1 VQAGDFV
8 VRIWRPLLVCV
19 AATSI
24 VALLAC
30 ASPPAVVPTAAPPR
44 PAADAAETRAPEAG
58 AAAPAADEAAQKMR
72 ALSGDCRNEFSG
84 TCYPVWFGTDRKPID
99 RDNPAL
105 GFGSEPDDHLH
116 YGKRVVR
123 IPRSHRPG
131 ELGSPLWRRLLTG
144 VDDRLTLDPA
154 TVLSEGAFVRDV
166 RSFLATLDPADRNVL
181 VYIHGFNTSFDEA
194 ARRAAQLGFD
204 LKVPGIT
211 AFYSWPSL
219 ANITAYVGDLARMEA
234 SEQRLADFLVRTTS
248 LVERGKVHLIA
259 HSMGNRGLLAAMHRA
274 TTQAALRTGV
284 RFGQIFLAAPDVDA
298 RSFAQLASVY
308 PLAAEHTTL
317 YVADQDKALLALE
330 WLTTEARAGGAP
342 PVLVLPGIDTVR
354 VRGWS
359 LFRLGHSYVAED
371 ANVLRDIRTVLH
383 WNESPERRRVRNGQP
398 LPDDT
403 PGARGAWVIA
413 P

>member
-1 VQAGDFV
+1 MRAF
-8 VRIWRPLLVCV
+8 RALLVWMT
-19 AATSI
+19 ATS
-24 VALLAC
+24 VVVMLGC
-30 ASPPAVVPTAAPPR
+30 ASTAPR
-44 PAADAAETRAPEAG
+44 QEPAAAAVQPQAPESGAAESQAAQ
-58 AAAPAADEAAQKMR
+58 AAAAAVAADEAAQKMR
-72 ALSGDCRNEFSG
+72 ALSGDCRAEFSG
-84 TCYPVWFGTDRKPID
+84 TCYPVWFGTNRKPID
-99 RDNPAL
+99 RNNPAL
-105 GFGSEPDDHLH
+105 GFGSEADDHLNF
-116 YGKRVVR
+116 GKRIVR
-123 IPRSHRPG
+123 IPLSHKAG
-131 ELGSPLWRRLLTG
+131 ELGSPMWQRLLTG

-154 TVLSEGAFVRDV
+154 TTLSEDAFVHDV
-166 RSFLATLDPADRNVL
+166 RTFLGTLDPADRNVL

-194 ARRAAQLGFD
+194 AKRAAQLGFD

-219 ANITAYVGDLARMEA
+219 ANITAYVGDLSRIEA
-234 SEQRLADFLVRTTS
+234 SEQMLADFLVRATT

-274 TTQAALRTGV
+274 TTQAALRTGAH
-284 RFGQIFLAAPDVDA
+284 FGQVFLAAPDVDA

-330 WLTTEARAGGAP
+330 WATAEARAGGAP

-371 ANVLRDIRTVLH
+371 ASVLRDIRTVLH
-383 WNESPERRRVRNGQP
+383 WQESPERRRVRNGQP
-398 LPDDT
+398 IPDDT
-403 PGARGAWVIA
+403 PGALGAWVLG

>member
-1 VQAGDFV
+1 MSV
-8 VRIWRPLLVCV
+8 
-19 AATSI
+19 
-24 VALLAC
+24 VALLGC
-30 ASPPAVVPTAAPPR
+30 ATATPADKPVSAAATQPPASSAPGVAESQAAQATAAT
-44 PAADAAETRAPEAG
+44 PATEET
-58 AAAPAADEAAQKMR
+58 AQKMR
-72 ALSGDCRNEFSG
+72 ALSGDCPAEFSG
-84 TCYPVWFGTDRKPID
+84 ACYPVWFGTDRKPLD
-99 RDNPAL
+99 AANPGL
-105 GFGSEPDDHLH
+105 GFGSEADDRLH

-123 IPRSHRPG
+123 IPLSHRPG
-131 ELGSPLWRRLLTG
+131 ELGSPMWRRLLTG

-154 TVLSEGAFVRDV
+154 TVLSEDAFVRDV
-166 RSFLATLDPADRNVL
+166 RTFLATLDPSDRNVL

-194 ARRAAQLGFD
+194 AKRAAQLGFD

-219 ANITAYVGDLARMEA
+219 ANITAYVGDLSRIEA
-234 SEQRLADFLVRTTS
+234 SEQHLADFLVKATT

-259 HSMGNRGLLAAMHRA
+259 HSMGNRGLLNAMHRA
-274 TTQAALRTGV
+274 TTQAALRTGAH
-284 RFGQIFLAAPDVDA
+284 FGQIILAAPDVDA

-330 WLTTEARAGGAP
+330 WATAEARAGGAP

-354 VRGWS
+354 VSGWS

-371 ANVLRDIRTVLH
+371 ASVLRDIRTVLH
-383 WNESPERRRVRNGQP
+383 WHESPERRRARNGQP
-398 LPDDT
+398 LPDDA
-403 PGARGAWVIA
+403 PGARGAWVIG

>member
-1 VQAGDFV
+1 MLTT
-8 VRIWRPLLVCV
+8 LLVGLVSCAAPGSSDNKPTAV
-19 AATSI
+19 AATAPSSTT
-24 VALLAC
+24 LQ
-30 ASPPAVVPTAAPPR
+30 PAQATMT
-44 PAADAAETRAPEAG
+44 D
-58 AAAPAADEAAQKMR
+58 DEAAQKMR
-72 ALSGDCRNEFSG
+72 ALSGDCRAEFSG
-84 TCYPVWFGTDRKPID
+84 TCYPVWFGTNRKPLD
-99 RDNPAL
+99 RNKLSA
-105 GFGSEPDDHLH
+105 GFGSEPDNSLH
-116 YGKRVVR
+116 FGKRIVR
-123 IPRSHRPG
+123 IPLSHRAG

-144 VDDRLTLDPA
+144 VDDRLTVDPA
-154 TVLSEGAFVRDV
+154 TVLSEDAFVRDV
-166 RSFLATLDPADRNVL
+166 RGFLAKLDPRDRNVL

-211 AFYSWPSL
+211 AFFSWPSL
-219 ANITAYVGDLARMEA
+219 ANITAYTGDLARIEA
-234 SEQRLADFLVRTTS
+234 SEQFLADFLVRTTT

-284 RFGQIFLAAPDVDA
+284 RFGQVLLAAPDVDA
-298 RSFAQLASVY
+298 RSFAQLANVY

-330 WLTTEARAGGAP
+330 WTTSEARAGGAP

-371 ANVLRDIRTVLH
+371 AGVLRDIRTVLH
-383 WNESPERRRVRNGQP
+383 WQEPPEQRRQRNGWP
-398 LPDDT
+398 LPDHT
-403 PGARGAWVIA
+403 PGARGAWVLG

>member
-1 VQAGDFV
+1 MRAV
-8 VRIWRPLLVCV
+8 RPLLTCGIVTWVAVLVACATTTPPLASAPAP
-19 AATSI
+19 AAT
-24 VALLAC
+24 
-30 ASPPAVVPTAAPPR
+30 PTASAPAAAGAAEAPVAQAAAGT
-44 PAADAAETRAPEAG
+44 AADATA
-58 AAAPAADEAAQKMR
+58 KMR
-72 ALSGDCRNEFSG
+72 ALSGDCRAEFSG
-84 TCYPVWFGTDRKPID
+84 ICYPVWFGTDRVPID
-99 RDNPAL
+99 ASNPAL
-105 GFGSEPDDHLH
+105 GFGSAPDDRLH
-116 YGKRVVR
+116 YGKRIVR
-123 IPRSHRPG
+123 IPLSHQPG

-154 TVLSEGAFVRDV
+154 TALSEDAFVRDV
-166 RSFLATLDPADRNVL
+166 RSFLGTLDPADRNVL

-194 ARRAAQLGFD
+194 AKRAAQLGFD

-219 ANITAYVGDLARMEA
+219 ANITAYVGDLSRMEA
-234 SEQRLADFLVRTTS
+234 SEQHLADFLVRATT
-248 LVERGKVHLIA
+248 LVERGHVHLIA
-259 HSMGNRGLLAAMHRA
+259 HSMGNRGLLNAMHRA

-330 WLTTEARAGGAP
+330 WATAEARAGGAP

-371 ANVLRDIRTVLH
+371 ASVLRDIRTVLH
-383 WNESPERRRVRNGQP
+383 WHESPERRRARNGWP

-403 PGARGAWVIA
+403 PGARGAWVLG

>member
-1 VQAGDFV
+1 MRAF
-8 VRIWRPLLVCV
+8 RALLVWV
-19 AATSI
+19 AATS
-24 VALLAC
+24 VVVLLGC
-30 ASPPAVVPTAAPPR
+30 ATSTRDKPPAAAAPPP
-44 PAADAAETRAPEAG
+44 PAATAPDTTTESQAAQAAAGALAAE
-58 AAAPAADEAAQKMR
+58 EAAHKMR
-72 ALSGDCRNEFSG
+72 ALSGDCRAEFSG
-84 TCYPVWFGTDRKPID
+84 TCYPVWFGTNRKPVD
-99 RDNPAL
+99 RQNPAL
-105 GFGSEPDDHLH
+105 GFGSEADDHLH
-116 YGKRVVR
+116 FGKRIVR
-123 IPRSHRPG
+123 IPLSHRPG

-154 TVLSEGAFVRDV
+154 TVLSEDAFVRDV
-166 RSFLATLDPADRNVL
+166 RSFLGTLDPADRNVL

-194 ARRAAQLGFD
+194 AKRAAQLGFD

-219 ANITAYVGDLARMEA
+219 ANITAYVGDLSRIEA
-234 SEQRLADFLVRTTS
+234 SEQMLADFLVKTTT
-248 LVERGKVHLIA
+248 LVQRGKVHLIA

-274 TTQAALRTGV
+274 TTQAALRTGA
-284 RFGQIFLAAPDVDA
+284 RFGQVFLAAPDVDA

-330 WLTTEARAGGAP
+330 WATAEARAGGAP

-371 ANVLRDIRTVLH
+371 ASVLRDIRTVLH
-383 WNESPERRRVRNGQP
+383 WQEPPERRRVRNGQP
-398 LPDDT
+398 LPDET
-403 PGARGAWVIA
+403 PGARGAWVIG

>member
-1 VQAGDFV
+1 V
-8 VRIWRPLLVCV
+8 VRACRRLLVGVIATSVVVLLGCASAPPEPAAPV
-19 AATSI
+19 AAP
-24 VALLAC
+24 V
-30 ASPPAVVPTAAPPR
+30 AAPP
-44 PAADAAETRAPEAG
+44 APEAVESQAAQV
-58 AAAPAADEAAQKMR
+58 AAATLAADEAAQKMR
-72 ALSGDCRNEFSG
+72 SLSGDCRAEFSG

-99 RDNPAL
+99 RNNPAL
-105 GFGSEPDDHLH
+105 GFGSEPDDHLN
-116 YGKRVVR
+116 YGKRIVR
-123 IPRSHRPG
+123 IPLSHRPG

-154 TVLSEGAFVRDV
+154 TVLGEDAFARDV
-166 RSFLATLDPADRNVL
+166 RGFLSKLDPADRNVL

-219 ANITAYVGDLARMEA
+219 ANITAYVGDLARIEA
-234 SEQRLADFLVRTTS
+234 SEQMLADFLVKTTT

-298 RSFAQLASVY
+298 RSFAQLASIY

-330 WLTTEARAGGAP
+330 WATAEARAGGAP

-371 ANVLRDIRTVLH
+371 ASVLRDIRTVLH
-383 WNESPERRRVRNGQP
+383 WHESPERRRVRNGQP

>member
-1 VQAGDFV
+1 LRAY
-8 VRIWRPLLVCV
+8 RALLVAL
-19 AATSI
+19 AATSV
-24 VALLAC
+24 VALLGC
-30 ASPPAVVPTAAPPR
+30 ATDPTPGPIALAPPPAAGAPGAESQAAQTAA
-44 PAADAAETRAPEAG
+44 G
-58 AAAPAADEAAQKMR
+58 ARAADEAALKMR
-72 ALSGDCRNEFSG
+72 ALSGDCRAEFSG
-84 TCYPVWFGTDRKPID
+84 VCYPVWFGTNRKPID
-99 RDNPAL
+99 PRNLEL
-105 GFGSEPDDHLH
+105 GFGSEADDHLY
-116 YGKRVVR
+116 YGKRIVR
-123 IPRSHRPG
+123 IPLSHRAG
-131 ELGSPLWRRLLTG
+131 ELGSPMWRRLLTG

-154 TVLSEGAFVRDV
+154 TALSEEAFARDV
-166 RSFLATLDPADRNVL
+166 RAFLGTLDPADRNVL

-194 ARRAAQLGFD
+194 AKRAAQLGFD

-219 ANITAYVGDLARMEA
+219 ANITAYAGDLARIEA
-234 SEQRLADFLVRTTS
+234 SEQLLADFLVQTTT
-248 LVERGKVHLIA
+248 LVGRGKVHLIA

-330 WLTTEARAGGAP
+330 WATAEARAGGAP

-371 ANVLRDIRTVLH
+371 ASVLRDIRTVLH
-383 WNESPERRRVRNGQP
+383 WQESPERRRVRNGQP
-398 LPDDT
+398 IPDDA
-403 PGARGAWVIA
+403 PGAVGAWVLG

>member
-1 VQAGDFV
+1 
-8 VRIWRPLLVCV
+8 
-19 AATSI
+19 
-24 VALLAC
+24 
-30 ASPPAVVPTAAPPR
+30 
-44 PAADAAETRAPEAG
+44 
-58 AAAPAADEAAQKMR
+58 MR
-72 ALSGDCRNEFSG
+72 ALSGDCRAEFSG
-84 TCYPVWFGTDRKPID
+84 VCYPVWFGTNRKPVD
-99 RDNPAL
+99 ARNPAL
-105 GFGSEPDDHLH
+105 GFGSEADDRLH
-116 YGKRVVR
+116 YGKRIVR
-123 IPRSHRPG
+123 VPLSHRPG
-131 ELGSPLWRRLLTG
+131 ELGSPLWQRLLTG
-144 VDDRLTLDPA
+144 IDDRLTLDPA
-154 TVLSEGAFVRDV
+154 TALSEDAFVRDV
-166 RSFLATLDPADRNVL
+166 RSFLATLDPSDRNVL

-194 ARRAAQLGFD
+194 AKRAAQLGFD

-219 ANITAYVGDLARMEA
+219 ANITAYAGDLSRIEA
-234 SEQRLADFLVRTTS
+234 SEQLLADFLVRTTT

-274 TTQAALRTGV
+274 TTQAALRSGA

-330 WLTTEARAGGAP
+330 WATAEARAGGAP

-371 ANVLRDIRTVLH
+371 ASVLRDIRTVLH
-383 WNESPERRRVRNGQP
+383 WHESPERRRVRNGQP
-398 LPDDT
+398 LPDET
-403 PGARGAWVIA
+403 PGALGAWVIG

>member
-1 VQAGDFV
+1 V
-8 VRIWRPLLVCV
+8 
-19 AATSI
+19 
-24 VALLAC
+24 
-30 ASPPAVVPTAAPPR
+30 
-44 PAADAAETRAPEAG
+44 
-58 AAAPAADEAAQKMR
+58 
-72 ALSGDCRNEFSG
+72 
-84 TCYPVWFGTDRKPID
+84 
-99 RDNPAL
+99 
-105 GFGSEPDDHLH
+105 
-116 YGKRVVR
+116 
-123 IPRSHRPG
+123 
-131 ELGSPLWRRLLTG
+131 LTG

-154 TVLSEGAFVRDV
+154 TVLSEDAFVRDV
-166 RSFLATLDPADRNVL
+166 RSFLATLDPSDRNVL

-194 ARRAAQLGFD
+194 AKRAAQLGFD
-204 LKVPGIT
+204 LRVPGIT

-219 ANITAYVGDLARMEA
+219 ANITAYASDLSRIEA
-234 SEQRLADFLVRTTS
+234 SEQHLADFLVRATS

-259 HSMGNRGLLAAMHRA
+259 HSMGNRGLLNAMHRA
-274 TTQAALRTGV
+274 TTQAALRTGA

-330 WLTTEARAGGAP
+330 WATAEARAGGAP

-354 VRGWS
+354 VSGWS

-371 ANVLRDIRTVLH
+371 ASVLRDIRTVLYWH
-383 WNESPERRRVRNGQP
+383 ESPERRRARNGQP

-403 PGARGAWVIA
+403 PGALGAWVIG